1 MYISW
6 KLSSAD
12 ESLCSQT
19 RWHNIRMLSRFLL
32 LHLEPSSAG
41 HRHDWGEAVSP
52 QFLQHT
58 EITHINC
65 RQQQDVHDFTQAVIQ
80 PFFTWSWHFPGW
92 RHIVLLPSYITTS
105 QTSSTCTC
113 SLNSSTHISSCCT
126 DTQEEVWTPS
136 RLNSFIMS
144 LLVFSFPTT

>member
-1 MYISW
+1 MNFCLLNA
-6 KLSSAD
+6 LSID
-12 ESLCSQT
+12 LI
-19 RWHNIRMLSRFLL
+19 WGYLYYIRMWWFLYLQWVRVFRGGVDYLYHLAHLYLRWVWRQRGSYTVHTVKPPEPMWLL
-32 LHLEPSSAG
+32 LLAYL
-41 HRHDWGEAVSP
+41 DK
-52 QFLQHT
+52 T
-58 EITHINC
+58 
-65 RQQQDVHDFTQAVIQ
+65 DVLRFCL
-80 PFFTWSWHFPGW
+80 P
-92 RHIVLLPSYITTS
+92 PSYITTS